1 MPSKEIKELR
11 QAGKLEEALTMAQ
24 EELSANP
31 ENIWGKRNISWVYY
45 EYLKKYI
52 QESNFEGFIENLLR
66 IKNLNLP
73 EDDHMIF
80 DTSAWKIASMVFT
93 LQNSQNVDYA
103 KINQVFDLIKSFHFT
118 KPSDG
123 YSLLLK
129 AFVKGHKNWSR
140 FVEFADWW
148 NFKNLQN
155 KDFQTEEYQGRE
167 LSALADKTYGAYAK
181 ELIEG
186 EVLDAF
192 GAQRKVNKDKVQ
204 EFLPKL
210 DSVIDNHPDYQFLTY
225 YKAQLLLK
233 LGDDENVL
241 EAFLPFARQKSNDFW
256 VWTLMAE
263 IFQNDKELE
272 FSCYCKALS
281 LGAPDKFLLKTR
293 QVFSEILIK
302 REWYNEA
309 KTEIANIISV
319 REKEGWRIPN
329 EVMQCSDADWYKN
342 AEASANNKKL
352 YGEHV
357 KKAEELLYN
366 DLPEHFVAVEFVN
379 NNRNILNFVKDKS
392 LKGFFNYEAF
402 LDKPQIGDVLK
413 VRLKAVGDDGFHKA
427 LTIDSLKDTSGLD
440 LSCRKDVSAPIDIP
454 NNKPFGFVEDV
465 FISPDLLKDKEV
477 ASGDFM
483 NCKAILS
490 FNKSKSEWGWKA
502 FDAQRSDI

>member
-1 MPSKEIKELR
+1 MPAKEIKELR

-24 EELSANP
+24 EELNADP

-45 EYLKKYI
+45 EFLKKYT
-52 QESNFEGFIENLLR
+52 QETNFEGFIESLLK

-93 LQNSQNVDYA
+93 LQNSQNSQFLNYA
-103 KINQVFDLIKSFHFT
+103 RINKIFDLIKSFHFT

-129 AFVKGHKNWSR
+129 AFVKSHKDWSR
-140 FVEFADWW
+140 FIEFADWW
-148 NFKNLQN
+148 DFKNLQN
-155 KDFQTEEYQGRE
+155 KDFHTEKYQGRE
-167 LSALADKTYGAYAK
+167 LSALAEKAYSAYAK

-186 EVLDAF
+186 EALDTF
-192 GAQRKVNKDKVQ
+192 AQRKVNKEKVQ

-210 DSVIDNHPDYQFLTY
+210 DSVIDNHPDYQFLPY

-233 LGDDENVL
+233 LGDEENVL
-241 EAFLPFARQKSNDFW
+241 EAFLPFAKQKSNDFW

-272 FSCYCKALS
+272 FSCYCKALN

-293 QVFSEILIK
+293 QTFSGILIEK
-302 REWYNEA
+302 EQYNEA
-309 KTEIANIISV
+309 KTEIKNIITV
-319 REKEGWRIPN
+319 RQNAGWNIPN
-329 EVMQCSDADWYKN
+329 EVTQWIESNWYKD

-357 KKAEELLYN
+357 KKAEVLLYK

-379 NNRNILNFVKDKS
+379 HNKNILSFVKDKTIS
-392 LKGFFNYEAF
+392 GFFNYNG
-402 LDKPQIGDVLK
+402 LIDDPKIGDLLK
-413 VRLKAVGDDGFHKA
+413 VRLEAVGNEGFHRA
-427 LTIDSLKDTSGLD
+427 LTIEIIENPSKLDVPSLKEVSGAIKI
-440 LSCRKDVSAPIDIP
+440 SPHK
-454 NNKPFGFVEDV
+454 NFGFIDDV
-465 FISPDLLKDKEV
+465 FVPPNLIKENNIQNDDV
-477 ASGDFM
+477 VKI
-483 NCKAILS
+483 KAVLS
-490 FNKSKSEWGWKA
+490 FNKPKNQWGWKA
-502 FDAQRSDI
+502 SNVFK